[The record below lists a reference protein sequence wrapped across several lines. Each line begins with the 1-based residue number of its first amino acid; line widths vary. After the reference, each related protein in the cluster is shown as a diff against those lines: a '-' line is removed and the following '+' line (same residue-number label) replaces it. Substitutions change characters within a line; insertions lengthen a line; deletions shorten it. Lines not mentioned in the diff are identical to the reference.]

1 MKKEEFNLITASEF
15 KVKFK
20 ANKQNFT
27 LEEIIKEAKVKATN
41 KDKKTTIEIEVIGD
55 IPTQPGIYN
64 FTFKT
69 QHGDFVDVVGEFTN
83 K

>member
-1 MKKEEFNLITASEF
+1 MKTEEYNLIEGLDF
-15 KVKFK
+15 KVKLK
-20 ANKQNFT
+20 SNKQFFT
-27 LEEIIKEAKVKATN
+27 FEEIIKEAKVKATN
-41 KDKKTTIEIEVIGD
+41 KDKTTPIQIEVVGD

-69 QHGDFVDVVGEFTN
+69 QHGDFVEVLGEFTD